1 MKSAYELIDVTYTY
15 PNAQK
20 PAVENLT
27 LKIEAG
33 KTTALLGPNGAG
45 KSTIMDLLLNWKQC
59 ERGTIKLFGESLTNY
74 SRRSLGRV
82 VSLVPQEELSR
93 FSFTVLDYVL
103 FGRSPYLHQLA
114 TPSTADIAIAKE
126 ALKMVALE
134 ALIERPVLALSGGE
148 HQLVLLAR
156 ALAQQP
162 KVLLLDEP
170 TSSLDPGNTAKV
182 LNIMERLSN
191 EGITL
196 LFTTHDPTIAGECAD
211 NVAMLQESRL
221 LISGPKKEVLTQQ
234 LLCEL
239 YGTPLETIQV
249 GERLIVMRST

>member
-1 MKSAYELIDVTYTY
+1 MKSAFKLKSVSYSY
-15 PNAQK
+15 PNSQK
-20 PAVENLT
+20 RAVENLT

-45 KSTIMDLLLNWKQC
+45 KSTVLDLLINWRKC
-59 ERGTIKLFGESLTNY
+59 DEGAITLFGEPLTSY
-74 SRRSLGRV
+74 SRRSLGRI

-93 FSFTVLDYVL
+93 FSFNVLDYVL
-103 FGRSPYLHQLA
+103 FGRSPYLNHLA
-114 TPSTADIAIAKE
+114 SPSALDIEIAKE
-126 ALKMVALE
+126 ALAMVSLE
-134 ALIERPVLALSGGE
+134 DLKERPVLALSGGE

-182 LNIMERLSN
+182 LAIMERLSS

-196 LFTTHDPTIAGECAD
+196 LFTTHDPSIAAECAD
-211 NVAMLQESRL
+211 NIAMLKGSRL
-221 LISGPKKEVLTQQ
+221 LTTGPKGEVLTQD

-239 YGTPLETIQV
+239 YDTPMEAFQV
-249 GERLIVMRST
+249 GDRLIVTRRI

>member
-1 MKSAYELIDVTYTY
+1 MKCAYKLTDVTYTY

-27 LKIEAG
+27 LEIEAG

-45 KSTIMDLLLNWKQC
+45 KSTIMDLLLNWKRC
-59 ERGTIKLFGESLTNY
+59 ERGTITLFGEPLTRY
-74 SRRSLGRV
+74 TRRSLGRV

-114 TPSTADIAIAKE
+114 TPSAADIAIAKE

-134 ALIERPVLALSGGE
+134 ALIGRPVLALSGGE

-156 ALAQQP
+156 ALTQQP

-182 LNIMERLSN
+182 LAIMERLSQ

-196 LFTTHDPTIAGECAD
+196 LFTTHDPSIAAECAD
-211 NVAMLQESRL
+211 NIAMLKESRL
-221 LISGPKKEVLTQQ
+221 LITGPKREVLTQK

-239 YGTPLETIQV
+239 YETPLETIQV
-249 GERLIVMRST
+249 GERVVVIRST